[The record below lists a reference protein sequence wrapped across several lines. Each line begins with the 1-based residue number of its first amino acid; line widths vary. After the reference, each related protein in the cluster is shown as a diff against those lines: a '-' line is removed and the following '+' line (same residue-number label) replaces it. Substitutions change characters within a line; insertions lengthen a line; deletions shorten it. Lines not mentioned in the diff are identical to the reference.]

1 MSYNYVVFMTFLM
14 TQVIFP
20 VKQPEI
26 LPFLT
31 IIQFYRKIEEKR
43 VGRSPQEI

>member
-1 MSYNYVVFMTFLM
+1 MTFLM

-20 VKQPEI
+20 IKQPEI
-26 LPFLT
+26 SPFLT
-31 IIQFYRKIEEKR
+31 IIEFYRKIEEKR